1 MKRPTLLYNI
11 GIAVIMT
18 VVALLAGS
26 VLRSFFSGSLV
37 SVLTL
42 SLLTIIYIGH
52 LLSGSGIRAGKITLG
67 LICLTV
73 LIATIF
79 MKVNLSTLL
88 IISIGLIWITR
99 SLLYYSSFLPAIADM
114 GLCMM
119 SLAGAIWGF
128 FISGSVAAAI
138 WCFFLTQALSALIP
152 KRFNRHLSTETT
164 SGQDRFNQAYQSAE
178 TAIRHLARK

>member
-1 MKRPTLLYNI
+1 MKRPTLLYNT

-18 VVALLAGS
+18 VIAMLTGS
-26 VLRSFFSGSLV
+26 VLRLFFPGSLV

-42 SLLTIIYIGH
+42 SMLTMIYIGH
-52 LLSGSGIRAGKITLG
+52 LLSGSGIRVGKITLG
-67 LICLTV
+67 LICLTA
-73 LIATIF
+73 LIIAIF

-88 IISIGLIWITR
+88 LISVGLIWATR
-99 SLLYYSSFLPAIADM
+99 SLLYYSSILPAIADM
-114 GLCMM
+114 GLCIM
-119 SLAGAIWGF
+119 SFAGAIWGF
-128 FISGSVAAAI
+128 LISGSVAAAI

-152 KRFNRHLSTETT
+152 KRFNCHPSTETK